1 MLVNV
6 TQRFPLLAA
15 PVAQV
20 APVVLTALLCLGP
33 ALASAQTPP
42 VPAPQAAANPQPPQP
57 PTDIGPVLRNIELR
71 IVPNNVFEVVPYETY
86 QYYIRTLPS
95 MPTQRGT
102 WVPYNDATEQSLLAD
117 FDRLI
122 GTPFVDDLRIEV
134 LDSPYENGVMGKH
147 VVFFIEER
155 KRIKIV
161 DYQGSREVAVS
172 DIETKLKEE
181 NIEVRLD
188 SPVDD
193 SVIRRVSGVVKELYA
208 EKGFQYATVTPTQ
221 KPAAGG
227 PKLVHLTFNIDQGPK
242 VKIRDVQFDGNTVV
256 SDSDLRAQLK
266 NNKPRGFLAFIGGGG
281 TYQEAKFAE
290 DAQVLTQYLRD
301 KGFVYAQVGQPQL
314 EVIEDSEDGETRW
327 VRMRIPVDERDRYRI
342 SKFEIAGN
350 ESLRTEALLPFFKKV
365 KIGEYFTYEPMGK
378 AREKLSELYGAFGY
392 MEMDAYPELKPNNI
406 DPDTGQP
413 VPGFTGTPEVEVT
426 WRITEGPVF
435 YLNRLTFLG
444 NTTTRDSVIRREMR
458 LVEGGIFNMESLKFS
473 IRRLNQLGYFKPLEG
488 DDSVKID
495 KVPDVE
501 GKVDVKLTF
510 EEQNRNQLSFGA
522 GVSQFEGFFGQL
534 GFQTSNFMGRGETL
548 SISAQKGSQARN
560 YQLAFTEPFL
570 FDRPITAGI
579 DIYSR
584 QVAYFNQFTQGSTGG
599 NLLFGFPAGSWSRF
613 FIGYSLERVSVSNIN
628 DIYLVD
634 GILDSNPLLAESL
647 LINSGGKRTVSKIS
661 PSISYNTVNEPIFP
675 SSGTRLTAAFDV
687 AGLGGDTSYLRGRL
701 EGIFYRPLT
710 PRMSVG
716 MRVQS
721 EYVRPY
727 GDTTTLPIFEKLVL
741 GGEYSIRGF
750 DLRSVGTRDEQ
761 SGLVLGG
768 NKTILFNAEYM
779 INVGGPVRLVF
790 FYDAGQVR
798 DIGQR
803 FTWQETVFQTVAP
816 TPPLLGAPG
825 DVVLTPDGQ
834 APEEPRQEAIGK
846 SYAFKTSLGG
856 EIRFF
861 MPVLNVPFRLIFAY
875 NPQRAGIF
883 NNQLQ
888 RQPKFTFRFAVGTT
902 F

>member
-1 MLVNV
+1 VIFVNV
-6 TQRFPLLAA
+6 TRRFLLL
-15 PVAQV
+15 V
-20 APVVLTALLCLGP
+20 ALLSLGP
-33 ALASAQTPP
+33 AVAGAQTPP
-42 VPAPQAAANPQPPQP
+42 VPAPQAPATPQPNLP
-57 PTDIGPVLRNIELR
+57 PTDIGPVVFAIELR
-71 IVPNNVFEVVPYETY
+71 IVPDNVFTVVPSETY
-86 QYYIRTLPS
+86 QYYIRSKPRTATGGYP
-95 MPTQRGT
+95 
-102 WVPYNDATEQSLLAD
+102 PYNDAFEQELLAD
-117 FDRLI
+117 FDRLMA
-122 GTPFVDDLRIEV
+122 TPFVDDLRIEV
-134 LDSPYENGVMGKH
+134 LDRPFPNGVIGKH
-147 VVFFIEER
+147 IIFFIEER

-172 DIETKLKEE
+172 DIEAKLKED

-193 SVIRRVSGVVKELYA
+193 SVIRRVAGVVKELYA

-221 KPAAGG
+221 KAATGG
-227 PKLVHLTFNIDQGPK
+227 PKLVHLTFNIEQGPK
-242 VKIRDVQFDGNTVV
+242 VKIRDVQFDGNTNV
-256 SDSDLRAQLK
+256 SDSDLRSQLK
-266 NNKPRGFLAFIGGGG
+266 INKPRGFLAFIGGGG
-281 TYQEAKFAE
+281 TYQEAKYAE
-290 DAQVLTQYLRD
+290 DGQAITQYLRD
-301 KGFVYAQVGQPQL
+301 KGYVYAQVGQPQL
-314 EVIEDSEDGETRW
+314 EVLEDSEDGDTRW

-350 ESLRTEALLPFFKKV
+350 ETFRTEALMPFFKKV
-365 KIGEYFTYEPMGK
+365 KVGEFFTYEPMGK
-378 AREKLSELYGAFGY
+378 AREKLSELYGAFGF
-392 MEMDAYPELKPNNI
+392 MEMEGYPELKPNNVN
-406 DPDTGQP
+406 PDTGEIIA
-413 VPGFTGTPEVEVT
+413 GFTGTPEVEVI
-426 WRITEGPVF
+426 WRITEGTAF
-435 YLNRLTFLG
+435 KLNRLTFLG

-458 LVEGGIFNMESLKFS
+458 LVEGGVFNMEQLKFS

-495 KVPDVE
+495 KTPNAE
-501 GKVDVKLTF
+501 GLVDVKLTF

-548 SISAQKGSQARN
+548 SVSAQKGSQARN

-579 DIYSR
+579 DLYSR
-584 QVAYFNQFTQGSTGG
+584 QVIYYNQFTQGSTGG
-599 NLLFGFPAGSWSRF
+599 NLIFGFPVASWSRF
-613 FIGYSLERVSVSNIN
+613 FIGYSYEQVSVDDIN
-628 DIYLVD
+628 PNYLLPGVRE
-634 GILDSNPLLAESL
+634 SNPLLAESL
-647 LINSGGKRTVSKIS
+647 LLNSGGKRTVSKIS
-661 PSISYNTVNEPIFP
+661 PSISYNTINEPIFP
-675 SSGTRLTAAFDV
+675 SSGTRLTGAFDI
-687 AGLGGDTSYLRGRL
+687 AGLGGDTSYLRGRV
-701 EGIFYRPLT
+701 EGIFYKSLT
-710 PRMSVG
+710 SRMSVG
-716 MRVQS
+716 TRIQT

-727 GDTTTLPIFEKLVL
+727 GETTNLPIFERLVL

-803 FTWQETVFQTVAP
+803 FTWKETVYQQV
-816 TPPLLGAPG
+816 PPDLPAFYDPNQFN
-825 DVVLTPDGQ
+825 LTPSGQ
-834 APEEPRQEAIGK
+834 DPLAPRLEAIGK

-875 NPQRAGIF
+875 NPQRSGIF
-883 NNQLQ
+883 NNQLL

>member
-1 MLVNV
+1 VNV
-6 TQRFPLLAA
+6 TRRFSLRAT

-20 APVVLTALLCLGP
+20 VMTALLSLGS
-33 ALASAQTPP
+33 ALAWAQTPP
-42 VPAPQAAANPQPPQP
+42 VPAPQAAATPQPAQP
-57 PTDIGPVLRNIELR
+57 PTDIGPVVSGIELR
-71 IVPNNVFEVVPYETY
+71 MVPDNVFEVVPAETY
-86 QYYIRTLPS
+86 LYYIRSRART
-95 MPTQRGT
+95 TTGGFI
-102 WVPYNDATEQSLLAD
+102 PYDDDFEQQLLAD
-117 FDRLI
+117 FDRLMT
-122 GTPFVDDLRIEV
+122 TPFVNDLRIEV
-134 LDSPYENGVMGKH
+134 QDRPFPNGVMGKH

-172 DIETKLKEE
+172 DIESRLKE
-181 NIEVRLD
+181 NSIEVRLD

-208 EKGFQYATVTPTQ
+208 EKGYQYATVTPTQ

-242 VKIRDVQFDGNTVV
+242 VKIRDVQFDGNTNV

-266 NNKPRGFLAFIGGGG
+266 VNKPRGFLAFIGGGG

-290 DAQVLTQYLRD
+290 DAQALTQYLRD
-301 KGFVYAQVGQPQL
+301 KGYVYAQVGQPQL
-314 EVIEDSEDGETRW
+314 EVIEDSEDGDTRW

-350 ESLRTEALLPFFKKV
+350 ETIRTEALLPFFKKV
-365 KIGEYFTYEPMGK
+365 KVGEYFTYEPMGK
-378 AREKLSELYGAFGY
+378 AREKLSELYGAFGF
-392 MEMDAYPELKPNNI
+392 MEMDAYPDLKPNNI
-406 DPDTGQP
+406 DPETGQP
-413 VPGFTGTPEVEVT
+413 IPGFTGTPEVEVT
-426 WRITEGPVF
+426 WRITEGTAF

-495 KVPDVE
+495 KTPDAE
-501 GKVDVKLTF
+501 GKVDVRLTF

-570 FDRPITAGI
+570 FDRPITAGV

-584 QVAYFNQFTQGSTGG
+584 QVIYPFQFTQGSTGG

-613 FIGYSLERVSVSNIN
+613 FIGYSFEQVSVTNIN
-628 DIYLVD
+628 EIYLQPGVR
-634 GILDSNPLLAESL
+634 DSNPLLAESL
-647 LINSGGKRTVSKIS
+647 LLNSGGKRTVSKIS
-661 PSISYNTVNEPIFP
+661 PSISYNTINEPIFP
-675 SSGTRLTAAFDV
+675 SSGTRLTGAFDV
-687 AGLGGDTSYLRGRL
+687 AGIGGDTSYLRGRL

-716 MRVQS
+716 VRLQT

-727 GDTTTLPIFEKLVL
+727 GDTVTLPIFEKLVL

-750 DLRSVGTRDEQ
+750 DLRSVGTRDER

-768 NKTILFNAEYM
+768 NKTLLFNAEYM

-798 DIGQR
+798 DIGER
-803 FTWQETVFQTVAP
+803 FTWQETVYQTVAP
-816 TPPLLGAPG
+816 TPPLLSDPNQG
-825 DVVLTPDGQ
+825 VVLTPDGQ
-834 APEEPRQEAIGK
+834 EPPTNRLEAIGK

-888 RQPKFTFRFAVGTT
+888 RQPKYTFRFAVGTT